1 MLAAHVN
8 LFLAAAENVAGNY
21 RGYAVA
27 AAGLLLPLTLLLSGV
42 AISEG
47 LKAEALASVRA
58 GANVYCTWNMFGR
71 DAPLPV
77 EKAAPLENISGVIRA
92 VPRIIGRVT
101 LGKELAVVVGIP
113 LAQLRAQP
121 IIVEGAVPNSEAEVL
136 VGHELARLVGLTP
149 GMQIALEGETIRLFR
164 ISGVVSSTSSLW
176 SAKAVVCDIKE
187 AAIVFNEHEHF
198 SDVCLYTRPGY
209 DALVAETVER
219 IDPRYRVQ
227 TKALVSSYVMRGMTV
242 REGVFTV
249 LFALALGLSIP
260 SFAIMTYLGHTP
272 RRREIG
278 LLKAEGWRTVDV
290 LEMVGFEN
298 LIVSLLVAAGSLL
311 LAMFWVRALRA
322 PLIAPFFL
330 ADLPAFPDMNIPA
343 HFSPLP
349 ASLALMFSLVVTMTG
364 SIYTT
369 WRTAITR
376 PVEVLR

>member
-1 MLAAHVN
+1 MVAAHVN
-8 LFLAAAENVAGNY
+8 LFLAAAENVARNY
-21 RGYAVA
+21 RGYAIA
-27 AAGLLLPLTLLLSGV
+27 ASGLLLPLTLLLSGV

-47 LKAEALASVRA
+47 LKSEALASVRA
-58 GANVYCTWNMFGR
+58 GANVYCTWDMFGR

-77 EKAAPLENISGVIRA
+77 EKAALLKNISGVIRA
-92 VPRIIGRVT
+92 VPRIIGRVR
-101 LGKELAVVVGIP
+101 LGGELAIVVGVP
-113 LAQLRAQP
+113 LAQLKAQP
-121 IIVEGAVPNSEAEVL
+121 IVVEGTLPQRDAEVL
-136 VGHELARLVGLTP
+136 IGHELARSLGLTP
-149 GMQIALEGETIRLFR
+149 GMQIALEGETIRLFT
-164 ISGVVSSTSSLW
+164 ISGVVASTSSLW
-176 SAKAVVCDIKE
+176 SAKTIVCDLKE
-187 AAIVFNEHEHF
+187 AAIVFNEHEHV

-227 TKALVSSYVMRGMTV
+227 TQALVSGYVMRGMTV

-249 LFALALGLSIP
+249 LFALALGLAIP
-260 SFAIMTYLGHTP
+260 SFAIMTFLGHTP

-298 LIVSLLVAAGSLL
+298 LIVSLLVAVGSLL
-311 LAMFWVRALRA
+311 LAMFWVRILRA

-343 HFSPLP
+343 SFSPIPPL
-349 ASLALMFSLVVTMTG
+349 LALMFSLVVTMTG
-364 SIYTT
+364 SIYAT

>member
-1 MLAAHVN
+1 MFAIHLN
-8 LFLAAAENVAGNY
+8 LFLAAAENVARNY
-21 RGYAVA
+21 RGYAMA

-47 LKAEALASVRA
+47 IKSEALASVRA
-58 GANVYCTWNMFGR
+58 GANVYCTWDIFGR

-77 EKAAPLENISGVIRA
+77 EKAALLEELPGVIRS
-92 VPRIIGRVT
+92 VPRIIGRVR
-101 LGKELAVVVGIP
+101 LGDELAVVVGVP
-113 LAQLRAQP
+113 LAQLQTQP
-121 IIVEGAVPNSEAEVL
+121 IIVEGAVPRSEAEVL
-136 VGHELARLVGLTP
+136 VGHELARSLELAP

-176 SAKAVVCDIKE
+176 SAKTIVCDINE
-187 AAIVFNEHEHF
+187 AAIVFNEHEHV

-209 DALVAETVER
+209 DASVAEAVER
-219 IDPRYRVQ
+219 IDLRYRVQ
-227 TKALVSSYVMRGMTV
+227 TQALVSGYVMRGMTI

-249 LFALALGLSIP
+249 LIALAMGLAIP

-298 LIVSLLVAAGSLL
+298 LIVSLLVAAASLL
-311 LAMFWVRALRA
+311 GAMFWVRVLRA
-322 PLIAPFFL
+322 PLVAPFFL

-343 HFSPLP
+343 HFAPLP
-349 ASLALMFSLVVTMTG
+349 PVLALMFSLVVTMTG